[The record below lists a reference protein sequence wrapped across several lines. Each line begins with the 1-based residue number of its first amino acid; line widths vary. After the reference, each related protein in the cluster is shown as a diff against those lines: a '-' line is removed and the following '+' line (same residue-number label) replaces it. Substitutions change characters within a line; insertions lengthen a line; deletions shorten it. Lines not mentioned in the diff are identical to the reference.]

1 MLHDTANR
9 PRSEDKGVHRFS
21 GRPAGKSTHRQYSS
35 SVPPKWLLNPVL
47 AAVWYSPR
55 QVDSE
60 IISSFEGIIKVLNK
74 QDVWDNRALL
84 LLIDLQIMSY
94 IRNPN
99 DLYPRLNQRRN
110 QNLCKSLS
118 LAI

>member
-1 MLHDTANR
+1 M
-9 PRSEDKGVHRFS
+9 
-21 GRPAGKSTHRQYSS
+21 
-35 SVPPKWLLNPVL
+35 
-47 AAVWYSPR
+47 
-55 QVDSE
+55 
-60 IISSFEGIIKVLNK
+60 LNK